1 MSVLSL
7 DHEFMRIVGKW
18 LLCDDGF
25 TRPVVR
31 VQILGASGQ
40 LHGDDFLVDT
50 GADRTAFSATLLSR
64 LQLPVEPRS
73 PGTALMGI
81 AGMVDSAL
89 VTASLEFTRDDGGP
103 ARVRGQYAAFTDPLA
118 TDLSVLGRDV
128 LDNFDVILSRR
139 RDEVLLLAP
148 AHHYVVS
155 RS

>member
-1 MSVLSL
+1 
-7 DHEFMRIVGKW
+7 MRIVGKW

-31 VQILGASGQ
+31 AQILGVSGQ
-40 LHGDDFLVDT
+40 LHGDDFLVDS
-50 GADRTAFSATLLSR
+50 GADRTVLSATLLSQ
-64 LQLPVEPRS
+64 LQLPVTARS
-73 PGTALMGI
+73 RGTALMGI
-81 AGMVDSAL
+81 AGTVDSVL
-89 VTASLEFTRDDGGP
+89 VTAAIEFTRDDGGP

-148 AHHYVVS
+148 AHRYVVS
-155 RS
+155 RA